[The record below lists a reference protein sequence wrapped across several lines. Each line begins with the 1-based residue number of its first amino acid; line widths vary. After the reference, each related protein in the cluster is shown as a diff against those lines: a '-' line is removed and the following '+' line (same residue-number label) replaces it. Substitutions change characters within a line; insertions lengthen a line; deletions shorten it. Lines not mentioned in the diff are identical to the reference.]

1 MEEKRTKLQTR
12 LTAPNGEKEVG
23 TPLSVSDPGSCPV
36 RLEQVE
42 ATQLEK
48 ERKDKKKKKKK
59 DKGIG
64 SERGIE
70 TMFRT
75 SYRQHVDLSALADN
89 KANIMI
95 TINGIIIS
103 FVLASIS
110 PKIDANPWL
119 LIPTSVLLIGCL
131 VSIVNAIQ
139 AARPRISRKLEAR
152 PGQRGRN
159 TSILFFNNFV
169 GLSEDEYL
177 TSMSELLQDTDRLYR
192 DMMVDIYNLGHVLA
206 FKFRYLRYSYTTFT
220 IALTVGVI
228 LYITVFIMTV
238 NSSVVQVPNSVIP

>member
-1 MEEKRTKLQTR
+1 MEEKSTKLQDR
-12 LTAPNGEKEVG
+12 LTGPHSEKVTG
-23 TPLSVSDPGSCPV
+23 IPLAVSDPDLYPGTLDQGDPSPFD
-36 RLEQVE
+36 R
-42 ATQLEK
+42 EK
-48 ERKDKKKKKKK
+48 KDRKKKKKKE
-59 DKGIG
+59 KGIG

-131 VSIVNAIQ
+131 ISIVYAIQ
-139 AARPRISRKLEAR
+139 AARPRISRK
-152 PGQRGRN
+152 RGAGTGEKSRN
-159 TSILFFNNFV
+159 ASILFFSNFV
-169 GLSEDEYL
+169 GLPEDEYL
-177 TSMSELLQDTDRLYR
+177 NGMNELLQDTDRLYR

-206 FKFRYLRYSYTTFT
+206 FKFRFLRYSYTTFT
-220 IALTVGVI
+220 IALTAGVL
-228 LYITVFIMTV
+228 LYITVFIITV
-238 NSSVVQVPNSVIP
+238 NSPAVQVPNSVIP